1 MNYLAVIDAPL
12 AKILDANRESMLEVV
27 SSHIKD
33 VGLNGGNVI
42 EELIAIRKMTFMLDE
57 VEKGIKQYVMNE
69 LDTFER
75 NEVERHSS
83 TVKVV
88 ESAPKYDY
96 SESSIWEKQKAI
108 VDKET
113 EKLKDIEKFL
123 KSLKEKKSMLDEE
136 TGEVVECYPP
146 SRSSSSTLRVT
157 LS

>member
-1 MNYLAVIDAPL
+1 
-12 AKILDANRESMLEVV
+12 
-27 SSHIKD
+27 
-33 VGLNGGNVI
+33 
-42 EELIAIRKMTFMLDE
+42 MLDE